1 MVSRGARMTLNAAA
15 HSEAKAVLIANG
27 SFFMNELD
35 STRART
41 PAFAAVSPKRAT
53 GPWIRAT
60 ERP

>member
-1 MVSRGARMTLNAAA
+1 MALNAAA